1 MIKYVGKA
9 LSGEWIAK
17 CVIHRFSLEEGF
29 TTDFYLKRNMVDEEF
44 MRKPSQV
51 LALQFAQEQEAAVTA
66 ANNAVTDD
74 DDDDPDAPEC
84 YKLMWR
90 SAAGGTRID
99 EALVDDEV
107 TLYCEV
113 KNIADGDNVT
123 FKIFEQGDPIDEVSG
138 TVKDRK
144 VQVKWK
150 VVFNRKE
157 GTATEEE
164 LTHDG
169 YTVPEYVFFAEYN
182 GERSRDNS
190 AGLTIKDWTQICL
203 KDEDTGEVSVNQ
215 KYTITLTNDTELKG
229 TTDKNG
235 YTERISLKHFTNI
248 KDISLDCKDKT

>member
-1 MIKYVGKA
+1 MVKYVGKA
-9 LSGEWIAK
+9 LSGEWIAQ

-51 LALQFAQEQEAAVTA
+51 LALQFAQEQEAKRAAAVA
-66 ANNAVTDD
+66 ASNASAYGDEEE
-74 DDDDPDAPEC
+74 DPDAPEC

-90 SAAGGTRID
+90 SAGGSARID

-107 TLYCEV
+107 TLYCET
-113 KNIADGDNVT
+113 KNIADGENVL
-123 FKIFEQGDPIDEVSG
+123 FKISEQGDPIDEVSG
-138 TVKDRK
+138 TVKDHK

-150 VVFNRKE
+150 VVFNQKE

-190 AGLTIKDWTQICL
+190 AGL
-203 KDEDTGEVSVNQ
+203 EVRGNAVSQVIDKNTKETLANREYIVRTPSGKFITARTNGQ
-215 KYTITLTNDTELKG
+215 GNIMLDKLEIGDYTIVE
-229 TTDKNG
+229 
-235 YTERISLKHFTNI
+235 
-248 KDISLDCKDKT
+248 